1 MRAAYV
7 VSGDT
12 ALCADR
18 EAQTVASLFAVL
30 DGTML
35 GLVSS
40 HDDSALLYCIP
51 SVIVDGVVYPYSL
64 PSCTNC
70 STMSPMV
77 WNSGH
82 MTGVAGGM
90 AEVTHLWLQG
100 SFPFTHR
107 WCDLCSHCTLRVCSI
122 RFLPY

>member
-51 SVIVDGVVYPYSL
+51 AVIVDGVIYPPAFLYEL
-64 PSCTNC
+64 QHN
-70 STMSPMV
+70 
-77 WNSGH
+77 
-82 MTGVAGGM
+82 VAHGM
-90 AEVTHLWLQG
+90 E
-100 SFPFTHR
+100 
-107 WCDLCSHCTLRVCSI
+107 
-122 RFLPY
+122 